1 MSYEIYDNGASIKF
15 VSGDEVFLLMKNAIK
30 KISVI
35 RRNYVKIEKKNC
47 LESILFNYKD
57 VFVPV
62 TVSATA
68 LMNVINNWMIAIIQ
82 PPPND

>member
-35 RRNYVKIEKKNC
+35 RGDYVRIEKKNC
-47 LESILFNYKD
+47 SDSLLFNYKN

-62 TVSATA
+62 TVSALS
-68 LMNVINNWMIAIIQ
+68 LMNVINNWMITIIQ